1 MKAVEH
7 ELVKITALALIFCMM
22 GLFMS
27 GTATAQCHD
36 NGDGTV
42 TDSSTGLMW
51 QKTPECYTGWS
62 FALVYVRELSL
73 GGHSDWRLPRIEE
86 LEYLYKSQCKNMLN
100 AGGKVYWSCTPVF
113 LRDPEEMVVAD
124 DSDQSYAF
132 SFGAGERLSED
143 RRLDYYVLAV
153 RAAQ

>member
-7 ELVKITALALIFCMM
+7 KLVKITALALIFCMM

-27 GTATAQCHD
+27 GAATAQCHD

-51 QKTPECYTGWS
+51 QKTPECRTDWNS
-62 FALVYVRELSL
+62 AIVYVRELSL

-86 LEYLYKSQCKNMLN
+86 LEGLYRSQCKNMID
-100 AGGKVYWSCTPVF
+100 AGTKWYWSSTPILQGGPF
-113 LRDPEEMVVAD
+113 D
-124 DSDQSYAF
+124 D
-132 SFGAGERLSED
+132 
-143 RRLDYYVLAV
+143 LA
-153 RAAQ
+153 